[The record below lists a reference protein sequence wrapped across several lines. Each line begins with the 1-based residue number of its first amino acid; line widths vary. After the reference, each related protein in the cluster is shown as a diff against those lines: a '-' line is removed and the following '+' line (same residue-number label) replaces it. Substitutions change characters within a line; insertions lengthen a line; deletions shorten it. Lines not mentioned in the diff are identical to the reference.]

1 MRSHH
6 RRWSRR
12 TATIVIVSVLTLL
25 LIAGATAGVERL
37 LRAPIAEG
45 ETITIL
51 LLGSDEG
58 PMRSSDPLRG
68 RADAFHLLAVSPDR
82 DRVTFVDFP
91 RDSRVSVPGRG
102 QTRIN
107 ACLTG
112 GPENCLATIQA
123 NWGFTPDHYLVTE
136 FNGLKQ
142 AIQRFGGLEIDV
154 QHTVRDGGSRIDQTG
169 VQRITGSQA
178 LSYSRDRKNRPGGDF
193 ARSAAQ
199 TRILRAGHQK
209 LWDGGMS
216 PAQVARTVA
225 ILQQTTVT
233 DLSASQLLRLGFLA
247 ATIAPDQVEQA
258 TLSGSSAMF
267 GGASM
272 VRLHDSAHGIIRS
285 VGEDGRLP
293 G

>member
-1 MRSHH
+1 MRRH
-6 RRWSRR
+6 RHLPRR
-12 TATIVIVSVLTLL
+12 TAGALVAALLAVLLV
-25 LIAGATAGVERL
+25 AGAAAAVEQL
-37 LRAPIAEG
+37 LRAPVAEG

-51 LLGSDEG
+51 LLGSDTG
-58 PMRSSDPLRG
+58 PMRNSDPLRG
-68 RADAFHLLAVSPDR
+68 RADAFHLLAVSPER
-82 DRVTFVDFP
+82 DQVTFVSFP
-91 RDSRVSVPGRG
+91 RDSYVAVPGRG

-107 ACLTG
+107 ACLNG

-123 NWGFTPDHYLVTE
+123 NWGFTPDHYVLTD

-142 AIQRFGGLEIDV
+142 AIHRFGGIEVDV
-154 QHTVRDGGSRIDQTG
+154 QHTTRDGGTAITQTG
-169 VQRITGSQA
+169 PQVISGSQA

-193 ARSAAQ
+193 ARSEAQ

-209 LWDGGMS
+209 LWDRGMS

-233 DLSASQLLRLGFLA
+233 DMSADRLLRLAFLA

-258 TLSGSSAMF
+258 TLSGNSTMI